1 MILLEHEA
9 KCIFKEYGIPV
20 PSGEVA
26 YNGREASE
34 ISLRYKFPVMIKAQV
49 TVGGRGKVHAIR
61 SADSSQEAESITNK
75 LLSMEIKGK
84 KVQCV
89 LVEEKLPSINELYFG
104 ITVDRDN
111 RCYIAMGSSE
121 GGMNIEEVS
130 QEKII
135 KVRVDPEFG
144 FRQYHAIKIAKG
156 MGYTGDQMLKLSRL
170 FVKFYQMAMDK
181 DAELA
186 EINPLIETS
195 QGEFIA
201 ADARL
206 PIDDA
211 AIYRHPEFNEILKK
225 REAELSPQE
234 LYAKKCGFS
243 YVKLDGNIGLIGNG
257 AGLNMAT
264 QDMVGYYG
272 GKSANFLDLGGG
284 ATADRMYD
292 ALSIVLPDSQVKAVF
307 VNIMGGITRCDEI
320 AKGILKAR
328 KQLKY
333 EKPMVIRL
341 VGTNEEEGRRIL
353 TDEGINVIDSME
365 EGAKMV
371 VEIIQKR
378 NKN

>member
-9 KCIFKEYGIPV
+9 KNIFKEYGIQV

-34 ISLRYKFPVMIKAQV
+34 ISLRYEFPVMIKAQV
-49 TVGGRGKVHAIR
+49 TVGGRGKAGGIH
-61 SADSSQEAESITNK
+61 SAYSSKEAESITNE
-75 LLSMEIKGK
+75 LLNMKIKGK

-121 GGMNIEEVS
+121 GGVNIEEVP

-135 KVRVDPEFG
+135 KLWIDPLFE

-156 MGYTGDQMLKLSRL
+156 MGYTGDQMLKLARL
-170 FVKFYQMAMDK
+170 FVKLYQMALDK
-181 DAELA
+181 DAEVA
-186 EINPLIETS
+186 EINPLIETP

-211 AIYRHPEFNEILKK
+211 ALYRHPKFNEILKK
-225 REAELSPQE
+225 RETELSPQE
-234 LYAKKCGFS
+234 LHAKRCGFS

-257 AGLNMAT
+257 AGLTMAT
-264 QDMVGYYG
+264 QDTISYYG

-292 ALSIVLPDSQVKAVF
+292 ALSIVLPDSQVKTVF

-328 KQLKY
+328 EQLRY

-353 TDEGINVIDSME
+353 TDANITVIDSME
-365 EGAKMV
+365 EGAKMA
-371 VEIIQKR
+371 VEIIKK
-378 NKN
+378 KN